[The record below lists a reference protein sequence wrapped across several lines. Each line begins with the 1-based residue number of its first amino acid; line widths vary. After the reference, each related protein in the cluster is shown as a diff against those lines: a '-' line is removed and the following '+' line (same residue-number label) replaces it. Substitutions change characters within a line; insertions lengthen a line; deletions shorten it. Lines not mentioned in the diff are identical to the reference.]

1 MPTDTFTLALLLIYS
16 LAVGTGISIFYDA
29 IMLTVDIAFPKP
41 PERKGRVRILSPDP
55 KAANEALY
63 QTDKGFCVRDAVLIL
78 TDILFFAVSAAALV
92 VLIMHVNH
100 GKVRA
105 FSLVGAVFGF
115 GLYRKTLSKP
125 LTHLARIMLKALKR
139 VLSAVLC
146 PIFRPLRR
154 FMLGIKKRYGEKK
167 TKKAALRAIYAMEQS
182 EKKREEKRKNR
193 Q

>member
-1 MPTDTFTLALLLIYS
+1 VPTDTFTLALLLIYS

-29 IMLTVDIAFPKP
+29 IMLTVDLAFPKP

-125 LTHLARIMLKALKR
+125 LTHLARILLRVLKR
-139 VLSAVLC
+139 VLKTVLL
-146 PIFRPLRR
+146 PVLRPVLRFVR
-154 FMLGIKKRYGEKK
+154 NVKKRYGD
-167 TKKAALRAIYAMEQS
+167 KKAKKSALRAIYAMEQS